1 MNIFVLHL
9 DPKLAAQYHCN
20 KHVIS
25 QMKEGVQMLCTNLI
39 KYGNEVPLNSSG
51 EPYKAA
57 HENHPCTKWVGD
69 GLLNYQW
76 LWDLVYALVEEAEYR
91 FGNTYHIAKIMR
103 DGSLPRTPANYPM
116 PPTRT
121 PFANATADWLKD
133 ADLWD
138 KPTAL
143 PQLNIVDKYR
153 LYYILE
159 KFYMTSVDIV
169 DQNIHY
175 KSDHKLGK
183 AFWDANAIWTNRGEP
198 EFMGQR
204 FYMQQCEYFG
214 IKPGDLIEMS
224 LNPNCEKSEKL
235 RQKMERK
242 MSGKKTGG
250 VTTTK
255 SKRRTKADVLVDI
268 RTALA
273 VNGLDDA
280 LKLKMDELESL
291 LVAVSVGNFANID
304 MPTTRT
310 KKPYI
315 DCVNE
320 SLSSDIDLSKMT
332 INGLKELATILQQKA
347 NC

>member
-1 MNIFVLHL
+1 MNILVLDL
-9 DPKLAAQYHCN
+9 DPKIAAYYHCN

-39 KYGNEVPLNSSG
+39 KYDNKVPLNSSG
-51 EPYKAA
+51 EPYKSA
-57 HENHPCTKWVGD
+57 HENHPCTKWVGK

-91 FGNTYHIAKIMR
+91 FGNTYHIAQIMR
-103 DGSLPRTPANYPM
+103 DGSLPRTPDSYPM

-121 PFANATADWLKD
+121 PFANATADWLKEPE
-133 ADLWD
+133 LWD
-138 KPTAL
+138 DKAAL
-143 PQLNIVDKYR
+143 HQLSIVDKYR

-159 KFYMTSVDIV
+159 KFYMTSVDIT

-175 KSDHKLGK
+175 KYEHKLGNT
-183 AFWDANAIWTNRGEP
+183 FWSADAIWTNRGEP

-204 FYMQQCEYFG
+204 FYHQQCEYFG

-224 LNPNCEKSEKL
+224 LNPDCEKSEKL
-235 RQKMERK
+235 RKKMERK
-242 MSGKKTGG
+242 MSGKKTSG

-255 SKRRTKADVLVDI
+255 SKRRTKADILVEI

-273 VNGLDDA
+273 VDGLDDV

-291 LVAVSVGNFANID
+291 LVSVSSGNTTHVAVPI
-304 MPTTRT
+304 TRT
-310 KKPYI
+310 KKPYV

-320 SLSSDIDLSKMT
+320 ALGSDIDLSKMT
-332 INGLKELATILQQKA
+332 IKGLKELATILQLKSQK
-347 NC
+347 